1 MRDVLEGIVVA
12 LTAMTLGA
20 GVVIAVGR
28 WSVKHLVLPWLEA
41 HFVTPAKEAAR
52 NSAETRRQMTVNH
65 HVSDPPTLLD
75 TVHTVRNDVADVR
88 EDLAEARQ
96 AFALAGGMF
105 EGHITASE
113 EDRAALWSAVSR
125 LEDVTTSLASS
136 IDTHTKDPT

>member
-1 MRDVLEGIVVA
+1 MREVLEGVVVT

-28 WSVKHLVLPWLEA
+28 WAIKHLGMPWLEE
-41 HFVTPAKEAAR
+41 HVINPAREAAK
-52 NSAETRRQMTVNH
+52 NSAETRRQVTVNN

-75 TVHTVRNDVADVR
+75 TVHTMRGDLTQAR
-88 EDLAEARQ
+88 E
-96 AFALAGGMF
+96 AFHLAGQMF

-125 LEDVTTSLASS
+125 LEGVTTTLATTL
-136 IDTHTKDPT
+136 DTLTERTPS